1 MHDEENSCAQQSV
14 IYMSFDL
21 VPNCVTANGVAHP
34 VQAEMGPDGCN
45 GVRLPRSPDEHGD
58 VRRDGRGDV
67 VVDVVGPTDHLDGP
81 EPGREDRPPLRH
93 RLLLRHRQSQPH
105 SLRGVRGR
113 RSECI
118 QPAPVDII
126 PKKQNHQTNQP
137 QHCHRSVKI
146 RRKV

>member
-1 MHDEENSCAQQSV
+1 MKRILAHSNLS
-14 IYMSFDL
+14 YMSFDL
-21 VPNCVTANGVAHP
+21 VPNCVTANGVAHS
-34 VQAEMGPDGCN
+34 VQAEMGPDGCD

-58 VRRDGRGDV
+58 VRSDGRGVVV
-67 VVDVVGPTDHLDGP
+67 VVDVVGPTDHLDGQ

-118 QPAPVDII
+118 QPTPVDI

-146 RRKV
+146 RRNV